1 MIGRQDLGMFVIM
14 SEEDI
19 IKLGIK
25 LNRLQKID
33 NFRTPSKSI
42 NSVFPMNEKRLRK
55 YIERSAKREK
65 ADVAV
70 ITRQT
75 HEFTPLA
82 EYISCEYSL
91 YKYK

>member
-1 MIGRQDLGMFVIM
+1 MRKSDLEICVIM
-14 SEEDI
+14 SREDI
-19 IKLGIK
+19 IKLDIK

-33 NFRTPSKSI
+33 NFHTPPSSI
-42 NSVFPMNEKRLRK
+42 NSFFPMNEKKLRRH
-55 YIERSAKREK
+55 IERNAKREK
-65 ADVAV
+65 ADIAV

-82 EYISCEYSL
+82 EYISCAYSL